1 MLVFAPFWYFSRT
14 IFWFKFPSSYFAQF
28 FVLCWSTS
36 KRIFKI
42 DLFEEVQSPNLTIKI
57 KKLKNV
63 TVVSHYKS
71 HFAVFIAAMRVFFLP
86 RRHNITSTSRSYW
99 LSVSLSLSL
108 SHSLLST
115 SHLVLSLTLS
125 LASMLT
131 ITMITAQIIESYK
144 IRLSN
149 LIKSDYQTL

>member
-1 MLVFAPFWYFSRT
+1 MVKFNSFLLVFALFWYFSRT
-14 IFWFKFPSSYFAQF
+14 FFWFKFPSSYFAQF

-108 SHSLLST
+108 SFSLALSSINISSCPLSHSLI
-115 SHLVLSLTLS
+115 SLDVNHHNDNC
-125 LASMLT
+125 A
-131 ITMITAQIIESYK
+131 
-144 IRLSN
+144 
-149 LIKSDYQTL
+149 DYRIL